1 MVNTL
6 KDFRPVYVVGIGLT
20 RYQKLSETTF
30 VDMGLTAVRA
40 ALEDAGMPWEGVG
53 SVYHGNAFLGMAPTR
68 VMLRHLGGTGI
79 PMTQV
84 ENASATGSSAIRQAA
99 MDVAAGFA
107 DVSLAL
113 GIDKPGPMGLAGAK
127 TGIKTLDAGRIV
139 PFTHFAL
146 LADAYMQR
154 SGATPEQIAMVG
166 VKNARNGAKNPFAH
180 RQKERTLEEVMA
192 GPAISGS
199 LTRLQCCPIG
209 EGAAAVIIA
218 SEDAIKDMGLD
229 ATRAVRI
236 AASVQ
241 KSERLYDDAPGDYDA
256 ELTRETMVACLEDA
270 QISVHDL
277 DIMEC
282 HDAFT
287 VEELLYIE
295 AMGLA
300 KPGQAA
306 AAVAAGE
313 FDIGGSCAVSASGG
327 LLSMGHPIG
336 PTGVGQVAE
345 ITRQLRGEA
354 GDRQQPGAKLALA
367 HMLGIGAVSLA
378 HVLVK

>member
-6 KDFRPVYVVGIGLT
+6 KDFRPVYVVGIGLH
-20 RYQKLSETTF
+20 RYQKMSETTF
-30 VDMGLTAVRA
+30 VDLGLTAVRA
-40 ALEDAGMPWEGVG
+40 ALDDAGMPWAGVG

-68 VMLRHLGGTGI
+68 IMLRHLGGTGI

-84 ENASATGSSAIRQAA
+84 ENASATGSSAVRQAA
-99 MDVAAGFA
+99 MDVAAGFSE
-107 DVSLAL
+107 VSLAL
-113 GIDKPGPMGLAGAK
+113 GVDKPAAFNVASSK
-127 TGIKTLDAGRIV
+127 TGIKSLDAGRIV

-154 SGATPEQIAMVG
+154 SGASPEEIAAVA
-166 VKNARNGAKNPFAH
+166 VKNARNGAKNPYAH
-180 RQKERTLEEVMA
+180 RQKERTLEEVME

-218 SEDAIKDMGLD
+218 SEAAIKDMGLD
-229 ATRAVRI
+229 ASRAVRI

-241 KSERLYDDAPGDYDA
+241 KSERLYDTPGDYDA
-256 ELTRETMVACLEDA
+256 ELTRETMAACLDDA
-270 QISVHDL
+270 KISIHDL
-277 DIMEC
+277 DVLEL

-300 KPGQAA
+300 KPGQGA

-354 GDRQQPGAKLALA
+354 GARQQPDAKLGLA

-378 HVLVK
+378 HVLAK

>member
-6 KDFRPVYVVGIGLT
+6 KDFRPVYVVGIGLH

-30 VDMGLTAVRA
+30 VDLGLTAVRG
-40 ALEDAGMPWEGVG
+40 ALDDAGMPWEGVG

-84 ENASATGSSAIRQAA
+84 ENASATGSSAVRQAA
-99 MDVAAGFA
+99 MDVAAGFSE
-107 DVSLAL
+107 VSLAL
-113 GIDKPGPMGLAGAK
+113 GVDKPAAFNVASSK
-127 TGIKTLDAGRIV
+127 IGIKTLDAGRIV

-154 SGATPEQIAMVG
+154 SGATPEEIAAVA

-180 RQKERTLEEVMA
+180 RQKERTLEEVME

-229 ATRAVRI
+229 ASRAVRI

-241 KSERLYDDAPGDYDA
+241 KSERLYDAPGDYDA
-256 ELTRETMVACLEDA
+256 ELTRETMAACLNDA
-270 QISVHDL
+270 GISIHDL
-277 DIMEC
+277 DILEL

-300 KPGQAA
+300 RPGQGA

-313 FDIGGSCAVSASGG
+313 FDIGGACAVSASGG

-354 GDRQQPGAKLALA
+354 GARQHSGAKLGLA

>member
-6 KDFRPVYVVGIGLT
+6 KDFRPVYVVGIGLH
-20 RYQKLSETTF
+20 RYQKLSEITF
-30 VDMGLTAVRA
+30 VDLGLTAVRA
-40 ALEDAGMPWEGVG
+40 ALEDAGMPWAGVG

-68 VMLRHLGGTGI
+68 IMLRHLGGTGI

-84 ENASATGSSAIRQAA
+84 ENASATGSSAVRQAA
-99 MDVAAGFA
+99 MDVAAGFSE
-107 DVSLAL
+107 VSLAL
-113 GIDKPGPMGLAGAK
+113 GVDKPAAFNVASSK
-127 TGIKTLDAGRIV
+127 TGIKSLDAGRIV

-154 SGATPEQIAMVG
+154 SGASPEEIAAVA

-180 RQKERTLEEVMA
+180 RQKERTLDEVME

-199 LTRLQCCPIG
+199 LTRLQCCPVG

-218 SEDAIKDMGLD
+218 SEAAIKDMGLD
-229 ATRAVRI
+229 ASRAVRI

-241 KSERLYDDAPGDYDA
+241 KSERLYDTPGDYDA
-256 ELTRETMVACLEDA
+256 ELTRETMAACLDDA
-270 QISVHDL
+270 KISIHDL
-277 DIMEC
+277 DVLEL

-300 KPGQAA
+300 KPGQGA
-306 AAVAAGE
+306 AAVSAGE

-354 GDRQQPGAKLALA
+354 GARQQKNAKLGLA

-378 HVLVK
+378 HVLAK

>member
-6 KDFRPVYVVGIGLT
+6 KDFRPVYVVGIGLH

-30 VDMGLTAVRA
+30 VDLGLTAVRA
-40 ALEDAGMPWEGVG
+40 ALDDAGMAWAGVG

-68 VMLRHLGGTGI
+68 VMLRHLGGTGV

-84 ENASATGSSAIRQAA
+84 ENASATGSSAVRQAA
-99 MDVAAGFA
+99 MEVAAGFSE
-107 DVSLAL
+107 VSLAL
-113 GIDKPGPMGLAGAK
+113 GVDKPAPLVPASTR
-127 TGIKTLDAGRIV
+127 TGIKSLDAGRIV

-154 SGATPEQIAMVG
+154 SGATPEEIAAVA

-180 RQKERTLEEVMA
+180 RQKERTLEEVME

-229 ATRAVRI
+229 ASRAVRI

-241 KSERLYDDAPGDYDA
+241 KSERLYDTPGDYDA
-256 ELTRETMVACLEDA
+256 ELTRETMAACLDDA
-270 QISVHDL
+270 KISIHDL
-277 DIMEC
+277 DVLEL

-287 VEELLYIE
+287 IEELLYIE

-300 KPGQAA
+300 KPGQGA
-306 AAVAAGE
+306 AAVAAGK

-354 GDRQQPGAKLALA
+354 GARQQKNAKLGLA

-378 HVLVK
+378 HVLAK

>member
-6 KDFRPVYVVGIGLT
+6 KDFRPVYVVGIGLH
-20 RYQKLSETTF
+20 RYQKLSEITF
-30 VDMGLTAVRA
+30 VDLGLTAVRA
-40 ALEDAGMPWEGVG
+40 ALEDAGMPWAGVG

-68 VMLRHLGGTGI
+68 IMLRHLGGTGI

-84 ENASATGSSAIRQAA
+84 ENASATGSSAVRQAA
-99 MDVAAGFA
+99 MDVAAGFSE
-107 DVSLAL
+107 VSLAL
-113 GIDKPGPMGLAGAK
+113 GVDKPAAFNVASSK
-127 TGIKTLDAGRIV
+127 TGIKSLDAGRIV

-154 SGATPEQIAMVG
+154 SGASPEEIAAVA
-166 VKNARNGAKNPFAH
+166 VKNARNGAKNPYAH
-180 RQKERTLEEVMA
+180 RQKERTLEEVME

-218 SEDAIKDMGLD
+218 SEAAIKDMGLD
-229 ATRAVRI
+229 ASRAVRI

-241 KSERLYDDAPGDYDA
+241 KSERLYDTPGDYDA
-256 ELTRETMVACLEDA
+256 ELTRETMAACLDDA
-270 QISVHDL
+270 KISIHDL
-277 DIMEC
+277 DVLEL

-300 KPGQAA
+300 KPGQGA
-306 AAVAAGE
+306 AAVSAGE
-313 FDIGGSCAVSASGG
+313 FDIGGPCAVSASGG

-354 GDRQQPGAKLALA
+354 GARQHSGAKLGLA

-378 HVLVK
+378 HVLAK